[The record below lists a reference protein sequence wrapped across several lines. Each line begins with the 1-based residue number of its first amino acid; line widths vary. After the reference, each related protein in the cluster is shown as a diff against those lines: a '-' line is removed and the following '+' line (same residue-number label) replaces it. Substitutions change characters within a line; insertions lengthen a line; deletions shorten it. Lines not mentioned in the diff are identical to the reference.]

1 MASFIRVS
9 KYKHVFCDPP
19 KPADTFQSLR
29 LSTVTGDQNYIKAN
43 GLYFAV
49 GVQGGG
55 GPFAVLPLDKP
66 GRFDMG
72 FPVIA
77 GHSAACLD
85 FDFNPFNDN
94 LVASGSEDQ
103 TVKVW
108 DIPAGGLTENL
119 TTPVADLHGHGKKV
133 TFLRFHPTAN
143 NVLAS
148 ASADMTVKLWDIE
161 KASMMADLA
170 GVHSDLIQDIVWDYT
185 GNNYA
190 TSSKD
195 KKVRICDARSG
206 GVANTIEM
214 AHEGSKCVKLTYLGS
229 LDKLVSVGFSK
240 QSSRQFKIWDP
251 RDLSKEV
258 KKVDID
264 QASGA
269 IMPFF
274 DPDTLL
280 LYLCGKGDGNIRY
293 YEMTGETPYC
303 HDINSFRS
311 SVSSKGMAMIPKRN
325 LDVMKCETPR
335 LLKLTTNSVEPLS
348 FFVPRKSEAF
358 QDDIFPDT
366 FSGVPAHS
374 ADEWMDGSDLPPV
387 LKSLN
392 PSGASSSTGSAPS
405 SPPKPVV
412 RTKSASTL
420 QAELSAKESELEIAN
435 SRIKALEEKLQS
447 MGIFM

>member
-1 MASFIRVS
+1 M
-9 KYKHVFCDPP
+9 
-19 KPADTFQSLR
+19 
-29 LSTVTGDQNYIKAN
+29 
-43 GLYFAV
+43 
-49 GVQGGG
+49 
-55 GPFAVLPLDKP
+55 
-66 GRFDMG
+66 
-72 FPVIA
+72 
-77 GHSAACLD
+77 
-85 FDFNPFNDN
+85 
-94 LVASGSEDQ
+94 
-103 TVKVW
+103 KVW

-206 GVANTIEM
+206 SVANTIEM

-325 LDVMKCETPR
+325 LDVMKCETAR

>member
-1 MASFIRVS
+1 MA
-9 KYKHVFCDPP
+9 
-19 KPADTFQSLR
+19 
-29 LSTVTGDQNYIKAN
+29 VTGDQNYIKAN

-66 GRFDMG
+66 GRYDTA
-72 FPVIA
+72 FPVVV

-94 LVASGSEDQ
+94 IVASASEDQ

-119 TTPVADLHGHGKKV
+119 TTPVVDLHGHGKKV

-143 NVLAS
+143 NILAS
-148 ASADMTVKLWDIE
+148 ASAGLTVKLWDIE
-161 KASMMADLA
+161 KGSMVSDLA
-170 GVHSDLIQDIVWDYT
+170 GVHTDLIQDIVWDYY
-185 GNNYA
+185 GSNYA

-195 KKVRICDARSG
+195 KSVRICDARSAS
-206 GVANTIEM
+206 VASTIQT
-214 AHEGSKCVKLTYLGS
+214 AHEGSKCVKLSYLGT

-251 RDLSKEV
+251 RDLSKEL
-258 KKVDID
+258 KKIDID

-274 DPDTLL
+274 DPDTLM

-293 YEMTGETPYC
+293 YEMTKDTPHC
-303 HDINSFRS
+303 HDISSYRS
-311 SVSSKGMAMIPKRN
+311 SVSSKGMAMVPKRN
-325 LDVMKCETPR
+325 LDVMKCETAR

-366 FSGVPAHS
+366 FSGVPSHT
-374 ADEWMDGSDLPPV
+374 ADEWLEGSDQPPI

-392 PSGASSSTGSAPS
+392 PSGVSSGSPP

-412 RTKSASTL
+412 RTSSTATL
-420 QAELSAKESELEIAN
+420 QADLAKKDAELQAKTTELETAN
-435 SRIKALEEKLQS
+435 ARIKALEEKLQS